1 MAMPTTRRDRWL
13 ALALLLA
20 VIALAYLALVHP
32 WFTRPLLAINTDI
45 TDLQERDQ
53 RVQAQLQQRG
63 AVARGLQQAQA
74 ALAGRPGFLREATA
88 ESAAAA
94 LSSRLQDAVASA
106 SPGNRSCTISNRS
119 PLQDTSADAVFPKV
133 ALQVRLRCG
142 IPEMAAVLYTLETG
156 SPRLFVNNLN
166 LLAQRF
172 QQSPNETG
180 TGLDV
185 SFELVGYLQPGGAAD
200 PVAPA
205 PTGAAL
211 PADGSGLTPAG
222 LVPADAQSAANA
234 QAAADARTDANA
246 NAAAYAAQAAE
257 DAAATATNA
266 ADAAADAAAAAEAD
280 HED

>member
-1 MAMPTTRRDRWL
+1 MPTTRRDRWL

-20 VIALAYLALVHP
+20 VIALAYLVLVHP
-32 WFTRPLLAINTDI
+32 WFTRPLQTIGAEISE
-45 TDLQERDQ
+45 LQERDQ
-53 RVQAQLQQRG
+53 RVQAQVQQRG
-63 AVARGLQQAQA
+63 AVAQGLQQVRA
-74 ALAGRPGFLREATA
+74 ALAGRPGFLREATT

-94 LSSRLQDAVASA
+94 LSARLQDAVASA

-119 PLQDTSADAVFPKV
+119 PLQDTSADAAFPRV

-142 IPEMAAVLYTLETG
+142 IPEMAAVLHTLETG

-185 SFELVGYLQPGGAAD
+185 SFELVGYLKPDPLADSPADLPAGAAAAV
-200 PVAPA
+200 P
-205 PTGAAL
+205 PTDSSGLSAGPGAAMA
-211 PADGSGLTPAG
+211 PSAAAAG
-222 LVPADAQSAANA
+222 HGAVDDAQAA
-234 QAAADARTDANA
+234 QAAADAAEG
-246 NAAAYAAQAAE
+246 AAE
-257 DAAATATNA
+257 PAQGT
-266 ADAAADAAAAAEAD
+266 

>member
-1 MAMPTTRRDRWL
+1 MAMPPTRRDRWL

-20 VIALAYLALVHP
+20 VIALAYLLLVHP
-32 WFTRPLLAINTDI
+32 WFTRPLLDINQGI
-45 TDLQERDQ
+45 AELQEREQ
-53 RVQAQLQQRG
+53 RVQSQLQQRT
-63 AVARGLQQAQA
+63 AVQERLQQVQA
-74 ALAGRPGFLREATA
+74 ALEGRPGFLREPTA

-119 PLQDTSADAVFPKV
+119 PLTDTARDAQFPRV

-142 IPEMAAVLYTLETG
+142 VPEMAAVLHTLETG

-172 QQSPNETG
+172 QASPNETG

-185 SFELVGYLQPGGAAD
+185 SFELVGYLHPGG
-200 PVAPA
+200 
-205 PTGAAL
+205 
-211 PADGSGLTPAG
+211 GS
-222 LVPADAQSAANA
+222 
-234 QAAADARTDANA
+234 
-246 NAAAYAAQAAE
+246 
-257 DAAATATNA
+257 
-266 ADAAADAAAAAEAD
+266 DAAAAPVEPAPEPAPAGLEPVGSAMAAAADPGTAEPVEEGT

>member
-1 MAMPTTRRDRWL
+1 MAMPPTRRDRWL

-20 VIALAYLALVHP
+20 VIALAYLLLVHP
-32 WFTRPLLAINTDI
+32 WFTRPLLDINQGI
-45 TDLQERDQ
+45 AELQEREQ
-53 RVQAQLQQRG
+53 RVQSQLQQRT
-63 AVARGLQQAQA
+63 AVQERLQQVQA
-74 ALAGRPGFLREATA
+74 ALEGRPGFLREPTA

-119 PLQDTSADAVFPKV
+119 PLTDTARDAQFPRV

-142 IPEMAAVLYTLETG
+142 VPEMAAVLHTLETG

-172 QQSPNETG
+172 QASPNETG

-185 SFELVGYLQPGGAAD
+185 SFELVGYLRPGAGSDAAD
-200 PVAPA
+200 APVEPA
-205 PTGAAL
+205 HE
-211 PADGSGLTPAG
+211 PAPAG
-222 LVPADAQSAANA
+222 LEPVGSAMATPADPG
-234 QAAADARTDANA
+234 T
-246 NAAAYAAQAAE
+246 AE
-257 DAAATATNA
+257 PVEEGT
-266 ADAAADAAAAAEAD
+266 

>member
-20 VIALAYLALVHP
+20 VIALAYLVLVHP

-45 TDLQERDQ
+45 SDLQERDQ

-205 PTGAAL
+205 PTGAAM

-222 LVPADAQSAANA
+222 LVPADAQSAAN
-234 QAAADARTDANA
+234 ARTDANA

>member
-20 VIALAYLALVHP
+20 VIALAYLVLVHP

-45 TDLQERDQ
+45 SDLQERDQ
-53 RVQAQLQQRG
+53 RVQAQLQQRS

-205 PTGAAL
+205 PTGAAM
-211 PADGSGLTPAG
+211 PTDSSGLTPAG
-222 LVPADAQSAANA
+222 LVPADAQS
-234 QAAADARTDANA
+234 AADARTDANA
-246 NAAAYAAQAAE
+246 NAAAYAAQAGV
-257 DAAATATNA
+257 DAAATATSA
-266 ADAAADAAAAAEAD
+266 DDAAADAAETG

>member
-1 MAMPTTRRDRWL
+1 MAMTTTRRDRWL

-20 VIALAYLALVHP
+20 VIAVAYLVLVHP

-45 TDLQERDQ
+45 SDLQERDQ
-53 RVQAQLQQRG
+53 RVQAQLQQRA

-119 PLQDTSADAVFPKV
+119 PLQDTQGDAQFPRI

-156 SPRLFVNNLN
+156 SPRLFINNLN

-185 SFELVGYLQPGGAAD
+185 SFELVGYLKPDAMADASAAA
-200 PVAPA
+200 APA
-205 PTGAAL
+205 SAPVTAA
-211 PADGSGLTPAG
+211 ASGLSDGAG
-222 LVPADAQSAANA
+222 LSPAPAMAVPNDPQATADAATQAA
-234 QAAADARTDANA
+234 QAAADAASR
-246 NAAAYAAQAAE
+246 AAE
-257 DAAATATNA
+257 GREDS
-266 ADAAADAAAAAEAD
+266 

>member
-1 MAMPTTRRDRWL
+1 MAMPPTRRDRWL

-20 VIALAYLALVHP
+20 VIALAYLLLVHP
-32 WFTRPLLAINTDI
+32 WFTRPLLDINQGI
-45 TDLQERDQ
+45 AELQEREQ
-53 RVQAQLQQRG
+53 RVQSQLQQRT
-63 AVARGLQQAQA
+63 AVQERLQQVQA
-74 ALAGRPGFLREATA
+74 ALEGRPGFLREPTA

-119 PLQDTSADAVFPKV
+119 PLTDTARDAQFPRV

-142 IPEMAAVLYTLETG
+142 VPEMAAVLHTLETG

-172 QQSPNETG
+172 QASPNETG

-185 SFELVGYLQPGGAAD
+185 SFELVGYLRPGA
-200 PVAPA
+200 
-205 PTGAAL
+205 
-211 PADGSGLTPAG
+211 GS
-222 LVPADAQSAANA
+222 
-234 QAAADARTDANA
+234 
-246 NAAAYAAQAAE
+246 
-257 DAAATATNA
+257 
-266 ADAAADAAAAAEAD
+266 DAAAAPVEPVPEPAPAGLEPVGSAMAAPTDSGTAEPVEEGT

>member
-1 MAMPTTRRDRWL
+1 MAMPPTRRDRWL

-20 VIALAYLALVHP
+20 VITLAYLLLVHP
-32 WFTRPLLAINTDI
+32 WFTRPLLDINQGI
-45 TDLQERDQ
+45 AGLQEREQ

-63 AVARGLQQAQA
+63 QVQQRLQQVQT
-74 ALAGRPGFLREATA
+74 ALEGRPGFLREPTA

-119 PLQDTSADAVFPKV
+119 PLADTARDAQFPRV

-142 IPEMAAVLYTLETG
+142 VPEMAAVLHTLETG

-172 QQSPNETG
+172 QASPNETG

-185 SFELVGYLQPGGAAD
+185 SFELVGYLRPGAGNEAAAA
-200 PVAPA
+200 PLVPA
-205 PTGAAL
+205 PE
-211 PADGSGLTPAG
+211 PAPAG
-222 LVPADAQSAANA
+222 LEPMGSAMAAPTDPGTAEPVEEGAN
-234 QAAADARTDANA
+234 
-246 NAAAYAAQAAE
+246 E
-257 DAAATATNA
+257 D
-266 ADAAADAAAAAEAD
+266 
-280 HED
+280 

>member
-20 VIALAYLALVHP
+20 VIALAYLVLVHP

-45 TDLQERDQ
+45 SDLQERDQ

-205 PTGAAL
+205 PTGAAM

-222 LVPADAQSAANA
+222 LVPTDAQSAANA
-234 QAAADARTDANA
+234 QAAANA

>member
-1 MAMPTTRRDRWL
+1 MPPTRRDRWL

-20 VIALAYLALVHP
+20 VIALAYLLLVHP
-32 WFTRPLLAINTDI
+32 WFTRPLLDINQGI
-45 TDLQERDQ
+45 AELQEREQ
-53 RVQAQLQQRG
+53 RVQSQLQQRT
-63 AVARGLQQAQA
+63 AVQERLQQVQA
-74 ALAGRPGFLREATA
+74 ALEGRPGFLREPTA

-119 PLQDTSADAVFPKV
+119 PLTDTARDAQFPRV

-142 IPEMAAVLYTLETG
+142 VPEMAAVLHTLETG

-172 QQSPNETG
+172 QASPNETG

-185 SFELVGYLQPGGAAD
+185 SFELVGYLRPGA
-200 PVAPA
+200 
-205 PTGAAL
+205 
-211 PADGSGLTPAG
+211 GS
-222 LVPADAQSAANA
+222 
-234 QAAADARTDANA
+234 
-246 NAAAYAAQAAE
+246 
-257 DAAATATNA
+257 
-266 ADAAADAAAAAEAD
+266 DAAAAPVEPAHEPAPAGLEPVGSAMATPADPGTAEPVEEGT